1 MNLDDALTIM
11 HCDLDAF
18 FAAVE
23 QRDNPELVGKPII
36 VGGQAEKRG
45 VVSTCSYEA
54 RKFGVRSAMPMS
66 QAMRLCPEAVF
77 LPVAMSRYQEA
88 SRQVFQIFST
98 YTPVIEPLSIDE
110 AFLDLTGCTG
120 IFGSMETIAKQIK
133 TRVKSEV
140 GLNISVGISYNK
152 FLAKLATE
160 LGKPDGL
167 KIITHSDTM
176 AVLTPLPVS
185 YLWGVGEKSQEQ
197 LKRIGIN
204 TIGQLAEMSPEVLER
219 TMGPH
224 ARIYW
229 ELAHGIDKR
238 MVELDRKRKS
248 IGREITFQSDID
260 DTVELENVLLD
271 LAGQVSRRLR
281 RQLIG
286 ARTITLKL
294 RYKNF
299 KTLTR
304 RVTLPGASNSEDA
317 IYHAVKNLFYKV
329 IHNGDSI
336 RLLGLYASSL
346 EAVPEVI
353 QGDLFASVQEKRNE
367 SLDLA
372 LDQIRDRFGEKIITK
387 ASLLQRPDHRDRF
400 KGEGGPAK

>member
-1 MNLDDALTIM
+1 M

-23 QRDNPELVGKPII
+23 QRDNPELMGKPVI
-36 VGGQAEKRG
+36 VGGQPDSRG
-45 VVSTCSYEA
+45 VVATCSYEA
-54 RKFGVRSAMPMS
+54 RKFGVRSAMPLA
-66 QAMRLCPEAVF
+66 QARRLCPGAAF

-88 SRQVFQIFST
+88 SRQVFRILST

-120 IFGSMETIAKQIK
+120 IFGSMETIARQIK
-133 TRVKSEV
+133 TRVKLEV
-140 GLNISVGISYNK
+140 GLNISAGISYNK

-167 KIITHSDTM
+167 RIITHSDTL
-176 AVLTPLPVS
+176 AILTPLPVS
-185 YLWGVGEKSQEQ
+185 YLWGVGEKSQQQ
-197 LKRIGIN
+197 LKKLGIN
-204 TIGQLAEMSPEVLER
+204 TIGELAEMSPEMLER
-219 TMGPH
+219 MMGSH

-238 MVELDRKRKS
+238 VVELDRKRKS
-248 IGREITFQSDID
+248 VGREITFRNDID
-260 DTVELENVLLD
+260 DNAELETVLLD
-271 LAGQVSRRLR
+271 LAGQVSRILR

-286 ARTITLKL
+286 ARTFTLKL

-304 RVTLPGASNSEDA
+304 RITLPSASNSEDA
-317 IYHAVKNLFYKV
+317 IYHAVNKLFYKV
-329 IHNGDSI
+329 FHNGDSI

-346 EAVPEVI
+346 GEISELM
-353 QGDLFASVQEKRNE
+353 QGDLFASTQEKRNE

-387 ASLLQRPDHRDRF
+387 ASLLKRPDQ
-400 KGEGGPAK
+400 

>member
-1 MNLDDALTIM
+1 MSLDDVLLIM

-23 QRDNPELVGKPII
+23 QRDNPELVGKPVI
-36 VGGQAEKRG
+36 VGGQPETRG
-45 VVSTCSYEA
+45 VVATCSYEA
-54 RKFGVRSAMPMS
+54 RKFGVKSAMPLA
-66 QAMRLCPEAVF
+66 QARRLCPGAAF

-88 SRQVFQIFST
+88 SRQVFRIFSA

-120 IFGSMETIAKQIK
+120 IFGSMETIARKIK
-133 TRVKSEV
+133 TRVKLEV
-140 GLNISVGISYNK
+140 GLTISVGISYNK

-160 LGKPDGL
+160 MGKPDGL
-167 KIITHSDTM
+167 KIINHSDTQ
-176 AVLTPLPVS
+176 AILTPLPVA
-185 YLWGVGEKSQEQ
+185 YLWGVGEKSRQ
-197 LKRIGIN
+197 KMGIN
-204 TIGQLAEMSPEVLER
+204 TIGELAQMSPEVLER
-219 TMGPH
+219 TMGSH

-238 MVELDRKRKS
+238 EVEIYRKRKS
-248 IGREITFQSDID
+248 VGREITFQNDID
-260 DTVELENVLLD
+260 DYMELETVLLD

-286 ARTITLKL
+286 ARTFTLKL

-304 RVTLPGASNSEDA
+304 RITLPMASNSEDT
-317 IYHAVKNLFYKV
+317 IYHAIKKIFYKV
-329 IHNGDSI
+329 FHDGDSI

-346 EAVPEVI
+346 EDSPGVV
-353 QGDLFASVQEKRNE
+353 QGELFAPAQDKRNE
-367 SLDLA
+367 TLDHA

-387 ASLLQRPDHRDRF
+387 ASLLKRPDQ
-400 KGEGGPAK
+400 

>member
-1 MNLDDALTIM
+1 VDLDDTLSIM

-18 FAAVE
+18 YAAVE
-23 QRDNPELVGKPII
+23 QRDNPELVGKPVII
-36 VGGQAEKRG
+36 GGKPDSRG
-45 VVSTCSYEA
+45 VVATCSYEA
-54 RKFGVRSAMPMS
+54 RKFGVRSAMPLA
-66 QAMRLCPEAVF
+66 QARRLCPGAVF

-88 SRQVFQIFST
+88 SCQVFQIFGT
-98 YTPVIEPLSIDE
+98 YTPAIEPLSIDE

-120 IFGSMETIAKQIK
+120 IFGPVETIARQIK
-133 TRVKSEV
+133 SRVKSEA

-167 KIITHSDTM
+167 KIITPSDTQSTL
-176 AVLTPLPVS
+176 APLPVS
-185 YLWGVGEKSQEQ
+185 YLWGVGEKSRQQ
-197 LKRIGIN
+197 LKRLGIN
-204 TIGQLAEMSPEVLER
+204 TIGELAGMNPEALER
-219 TMGPH
+219 QMGPH

-229 ELAHGIDKR
+229 ELAHGVDER
-238 MVELDRKRKS
+238 VVELDRQRKS
-248 IGREITFQSDID
+248 VGREITFSNDID
-260 DTVELENVLLD
+260 DNEELETVLLD

-304 RVTLPGASNSEDA
+304 RISMPSASNSEDA
-317 IYHAVKNLFYKV
+317 IYHAVNKLFHKV
-329 IHNGDSI
+329 FHNGDSI
-336 RLLGLYASSL
+336 RLLGLYAGGL
-346 EAVPEVI
+346 EYAPNVI
-353 QGDLFASVQEKRNE
+353 QGDLFKSEQQKRNE
-367 SLDLA
+367 SLDQA

-387 ASLLQRPDHRDRF
+387 ASLLKRPDPGDLD
-400 KGEGGPAK
+400 